1 MATWQGVWTTPR
13 PRSRSARILEGSR
26 LAYVGLPVYVGLP
39 GDTMRD
45 EAAALGAWLLLE
57 LARVAH
63 ERRRAHHI
71 QAHVIVEELSAFG
84 HGALHLQRLL
94 ARARDAGIAVTITT
108 QALADVAAISETLP
122 DQMLANTGASDFPAH
137 A

>member
-1 MATWQGVWTTPR
+1 MDDSEAAISVGTYEGSHLA
-13 PRSRSARILEGSR
+13 SRS
-26 LAYVGLPVYVGLP
+26 YVGLP

-63 ERRRAHHI
+63 ERRRAHYT
-71 QAHVIVEELSAFG
+71 QAHVIVEELVGFG

-94 ARARDAGIAVTITT
+94 GAR
-108 QALADVAAISETLP
+108 S
-122 DQMLANTGASDFPAH
+122 
-137 A
+137 